1 MLQRLTS
8 PSTLNSE
15 DLPQPLGPQ
24 TRTLTPEFTSNDMLS
39 TNTSPFGVTKGTSSN
54 LKPVKR
60 YFVFIG
66 NKFGDT
72 YAVLS
77 MSQLR
82 FLRHSALLLVNFNN

>member
-39 TNTSPFGVTKGTSSN
+39 TNTSPFGVTNGTYSN

-60 YFVFIG
+60 YF
-66 NKFGDT
+66 
-72 YAVLS
+72 
-77 MSQLR
+77 
-82 FLRHSALLLVNFNN
+82 FLLATNSKIHMPYSPRPNCAS